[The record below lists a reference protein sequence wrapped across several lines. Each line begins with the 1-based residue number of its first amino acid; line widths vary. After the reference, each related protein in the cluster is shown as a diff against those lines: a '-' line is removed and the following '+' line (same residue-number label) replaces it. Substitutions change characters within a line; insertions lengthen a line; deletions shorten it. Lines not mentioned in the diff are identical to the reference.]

1 MSRIGT
7 KRGFTLIEV
16 MIATSVLALGAVL
29 IYETFLIALDTFS
42 YSERYLDVAPLA
54 NERLWQAQD
63 YLTHLGHLGD
73 LPTHGELTRDGK
85 HYQWELSSIIQDE
98 AGSYKLFKVDV
109 TFFWQ
114 EGRRKA
120 NVTRSALALYKER
133 E

>member
-7 KRGFTLIEV
+7 ERSFTLIEV
-16 MIATSVLALGAVL
+16 MIAANVLALGAIL
-29 IYETFLIALDTFS
+29 IYEAFFIALNTFS
-42 YSERYLDVAPLA
+42 YSAHYLEVAPLA

-63 YLTHLGHLGD
+63 HLEHLGHLGD
-73 LPTHGELTRDGK
+73 LSTHGELTHRGE
-85 HYQWELSSIIQDE
+85 HYHWELSSLLREE
-98 AGSYKLFKVDV
+98 AGTDKLFQVDL

-120 NVTRSALALYKER
+120 NVSRSALVLYKEK